1 MKHLQILQYLNTTF
15 DANFYLVGG
24 FVRDMLSGIVSDD
37 YDIATDLK
45 PDEILAIAEQKNLK
59 VIPTGLQHGTVTLI
73 HEDKALEI
81 TTFRKDLE
89 NNGRHAKV
97 EFTKSI
103 KEDSFRRDFSINA
116 IYLDANGM
124 IYDFH
129 DGQNDLK
136 KGRVRFIGKPEDRI
150 KEDYLRVLRF
160 FRFYADFD
168 RGGISLREP
177 GLKETL
183 INLCPNVGQLSAD
196 RIGQEI
202 IKICKSKNY
211 ATAFATMLTIEP
223 LQDLLSINYQTVNS
237 KDIDLINQQDEFIKL
252 CFIYRNNLQDLITNK
267 HYNWS
272 NNQKKLVKSFINFD
286 FKAEIDEDNVVK
298 LAAQYSQQVVEFILY
313 ARYLDGDIIKFDLL
327 DMLAILAEGIPYF
340 EVTGN
345 DLIDLGFR
353 ADKTLGQA
361 LKLVKQYWLSNSF
374 ADKESCL
381 DFARKID
388 KNSL

>member
-24 FVRDMLSGIVSDD
+24 FVRDMLSGIESDD

-45 PDEILAIAEQKNLK
+45 PEELLKIAEEKNLK
-59 VIPTGLQHGTVTLI
+59 AIPTGLQHGTVTLM

-116 IYLDANGM
+116 IYLDSNGM

-136 KGRVRFIGKPEDRI
+136 KGRIRFIGKPEDRI

-177 GLKETL
+177 GLKDTL
-183 INLCPNVGQLSAD
+183 FNLSANVGQLSAD

-202 IKICKSKNY
+202 IKICASKNY

-237 KDIDLINQQDEFIKL
+237 KDINLIDNLDEFIKL
-252 CFIYRNNLQDLITNK
+252 CLIYRNNLQDLISCKN
-267 HYNWS
+267 YNWS
-272 NNQKKLVKSFINFD
+272 NNQKKLVKSFINFT
-286 FKAEIDEDNVVK
+286 FKGEIDEDNVIK
-298 LAAQYSQQVVEFILY
+298 LAAEYNQQIVEFILY
-313 ARYLDGDIIKFDLL
+313 AKYLDGDIIKFDLL
-327 DMLAILAEGIPYF
+327 DLLAELNEGIPYF

-345 DLIDLGFR
+345 DLINLGFNKDR
-353 ADKTLGQA
+353 TLGIA
-361 LKLVKQYWLSNSF
+361 LKSVKKYWLDNDF

>member
-24 FVRDMLSGIVSDD
+24 FVRDMLSGIISDD

-45 PDEILAIAEQKNLK
+45 PDEILVIAEQKNLK
-59 VIPTGLQHGTVTLI
+59 VIPTGLQHGTVTLM

-177 GLKETL
+177 GLKEIL
-183 INLCPNVGQLSAD
+183 INLSSNVGQLSAD

-211 ATAFATMLTIEP
+211 AIAFATMLTIEP

-286 FKAEIDEDNVVK
+286 FKDEIDEDNVVRV
-298 LAAQYSQQVVEFILY
+298 AAQYGQQIVEFILY
-313 ARYLDGDIIKFDLL
+313 SRYLDGDIIKFDLL

-345 DLIDLGFR
+345 DLIDLGFK
-353 ADKTLGQA
+353 ADKTLGKA

>member
-24 FVRDMLSGIVSDD
+24 FVRDMLSDIVSDD

-45 PDEILAIAEQKNLK
+45 PDEVLAIAEQKNLK
-59 VIPTGLQHGTVTLI
+59 VIPTGLQHGTVTLM

-177 GLKETL
+177 GLKDTL
-183 INLCPNVGQLSAD
+183 ISLCSNVGQLSAD

-202 IKICKSKNY
+202 IKLCKSKNY
-211 ATAFATMLTIEP
+211 AIAFATMLTIEP

-237 KDIDLINQQDEFIKL
+237 KDIDLIDQQDEFIKL

-286 FKAEIDEDNVVK
+286 FKDEIDEDNVVK

-327 DMLAILAEGIPYF
+327 DMLAVLAEGIPYF

-345 DLIDLGFR
+345 DLIDLGFK